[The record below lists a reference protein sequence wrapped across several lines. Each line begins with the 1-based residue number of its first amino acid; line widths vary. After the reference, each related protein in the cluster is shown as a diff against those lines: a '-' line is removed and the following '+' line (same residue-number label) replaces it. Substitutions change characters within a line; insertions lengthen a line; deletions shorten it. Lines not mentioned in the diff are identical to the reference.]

1 MANSRVTKEAQKRL
15 SNWLNSQRE
24 RLTGADPAEINDS
37 MLASEFNEKF
47 SAMRPNVSPNTVS
60 RTRGV
65 LGIHFRRGPRKGQD
79 PRAAS
84 VQSHE
89 DAALRS
95 MVEANLRVSLHTHF
109 MVTQLCEQLGI
120 TVDRDDAIACAA
132 ETMGTPNKGGA

>member
-1 MANSRVTKEAQKRL
+1 MASYRMSKETQRRL
-15 SNWLNSQRE
+15 SNWLNSQRD
-24 RLTGADPAEINDS
+24 RIAGACTTEVNDS
-37 MLASEFNEKF
+37 MLASEFNDKF
-47 SAMRPNVSPNTVS
+47 NHNITHNGVK

-65 LGIHFRRGPRKGQD
+65 LGIHYRRGVRPGQD
-79 PRAAS
+79 SRAAS
-84 VQSHE
+84 IKTHD

-132 ETMGTPNKGGA
+132 ATMGTPNKGGA

>member
-1 MANSRVTKEAQKRL
+1 MSKETQRRL
-15 SNWLNSQRE
+15 SNWLNSQRD
-24 RLTGADPAEINDS
+24 RIAGACTTEVNDS
-37 MLASEFNEKF
+37 MLASEFNDKF
-47 SAMRPNVSPNTVS
+47 NHNITHNGVK

-65 LGIHFRRGPRKGQD
+65 LGIHYRRGVRPGQD
-79 PRAAS
+79 SRAAS
-84 VQSHE
+84 LHD

-132 ETMGTPNKGGA
+132 ATMGTPNKGGA

>member
-1 MANSRVTKEAQKRL
+1 MANYRMSKETQKRL
-15 SNWLNSQRE
+15 SNWLNSQRT
-24 RLTGADPAEINDS
+24 RIAGACTSEVNDS
-37 MLASEFNEKF
+37 MLASEFNDKF
-47 SAMRPNVSPNTVS
+47 NLNVTSNSVK

-65 LGIHFRRGPRKGQD
+65 LGIHYRRGVRPGQD
-79 PRAAS
+79 SRAAS
-84 VQSHE
+84 TKAHG

-132 ETMGTPNKGGA
+132 ATMGTPNKGGA